1 MSTFVL
7 RGPGLPVSRFKLLQ
21 DVFAGFG
28 GALFQALRAF
38 GGVLVEAEQLRRDA
52 ELRYPTLSRD

>member
-7 RGPGLPVSRFKLLQ
+7 RGPGLPVSRFKLVQ

-28 GALFQALRAF
+28 GALFQALRF
-38 GGVLVEAEQLRRDA
+38 LGGVFVEADEVRRNA
-52 ELRYPTLSRD
+52 ERRYPYLRA